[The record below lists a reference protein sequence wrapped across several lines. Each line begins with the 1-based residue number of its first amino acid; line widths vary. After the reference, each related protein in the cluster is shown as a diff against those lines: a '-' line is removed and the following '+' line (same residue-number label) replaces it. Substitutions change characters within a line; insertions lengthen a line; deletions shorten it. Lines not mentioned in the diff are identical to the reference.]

1 MIMLQIDGHGC
12 VYSIDSEGAL
22 YMTPVSE
29 SNSIRLDDWVEVESV
44 DELDDK
50 VINEIHEQLIKLE
63 KANGTYF
70 QNA

>member
-1 MIMLQIDGHGC
+1 
-12 VYSIDSEGAL
+12 
-22 YMTPVSE
+22 MTPISQ

-44 DELDDK
+44 DELDDN
-50 VINEIHEQLIKLE
+50 VINEIHEQLITLE

>member
-1 MIMLQIDGHGC
+1 MIILQIDGHGC
-12 VYSIDSEGAL
+12 VYSIDSEGTL
-22 YMTPVSE
+22 YMTPISQ
-29 SNSIRLDDWVEVESV
+29 SNSIRLDEWIQVESV

-50 VINEIHEQLIKLE
+50 VVNEIQEQLITLE

>member
-12 VYSIDSEGAL
+12 VYSIDSEGTL
-22 YMTPVSE
+22 YMTPISE
-29 SNSIRLDDWVEVESV
+29 SNSIRLDDWIEVEPV
-44 DELDDK
+44 DELDDEA
-50 VINEIHEQLIKLE
+50 VNEIHEQLIKLE

>member
-1 MIMLQIDGHGC
+1 MIILQIDGHGC
-12 VYSIDSEGAL
+12 VYSIDSEGTL
-22 YMTPVSE
+22 YMTPISQ

-44 DELDDK
+44 DELDDN
-50 VINEIHEQLIKLE
+50 VINEIHEQLITLE

>member
-12 VYSIDSEGAL
+12 VYSIDSEGTL
-22 YMTPVSE
+22 YMTPISE
-29 SNSIRLDDWVEVESV
+29 SNSIRLDDWVEVEPV
-44 DELDDK
+44 DELDDE

>member
-12 VYSIDSEGAL
+12 VYSIDSEGTL
-22 YMTPVSE
+22 YTTPISE

-50 VINEIHEQLIKLE
+50 VINEIQEQLITLE